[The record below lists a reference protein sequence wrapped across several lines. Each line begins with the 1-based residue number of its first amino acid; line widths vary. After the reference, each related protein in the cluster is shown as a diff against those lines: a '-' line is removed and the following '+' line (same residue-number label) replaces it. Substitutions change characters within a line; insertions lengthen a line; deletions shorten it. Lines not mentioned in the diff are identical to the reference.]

1 MQLFLNLRVACTI
14 RSMWYCARTICVL
27 LLGFVFFATADAQQ
41 LRVGYVDMKEVL
53 DNAPQVLAGRDKL
66 DLEFRARNDAIE
78 MDEMRGDALEIRL
91 QQSDMSDD
99 SRIQT
104 ERDLRELR
112 RSVAR
117 RKEDLR
123 DELSFRRT
131 EEVQQLEDQINIA
144 VQEIAERND
153 FDLILSSP
161 VIYANPDL
169 DITRLILEQLEVEFA
184 ADQLELGTR

>member
-1 MQLFLNLRVACTI
+1 
-14 RSMWYCARTICVL
+14 MWYCARTICVL
-27 LLGFVFFATADAQQ
+27 LLGLALSGLADAQQ
-41 LRVGYVDMKEVL
+41 LRIGYVDMKQVL
-53 DNAPQVLAGRDKL
+53 DNAPQVLAGREKL

-91 QQSDMSDD
+91 QQADLTPE
-99 SRIQT
+99 SRTQI

-144 VQEIAERND
+144 VQEIAQRNGY
-153 FDLILSSP
+153 DLIISSP

-169 DITRLILEQLEVEFA
+169 DITSLILEQLEVEFT

>member
-1 MQLFLNLRVACTI
+1 
-14 RSMWYCARTICVL
+14 MWYYARIICVL
-27 LLGFVFFATADAQQ
+27 LLGLALAASVEAQQ
-41 LRVGYVDMKEVL
+41 LRIGYVDMKEVL
-53 DNAPQVLAGRDKL
+53 DNAPQVLAGRAKL
-66 DLEFRARNDAIE
+66 DVEFRARNDAIE
-78 MDEMRGDALEIRL
+78 MDEMRADALEMRL
-91 QQSDMSDD
+91 QQADMNPDN
-99 SRIQT
+99 RTQI

-112 RSVAR
+112 RNITR

-144 VQEIAERND
+144 VQEIARRNG
-153 FDLILSSP
+153 FDLIISSP

-169 DITRLILEQLEVEFA
+169 DITSLILEQLEVEYA

>member
-1 MQLFLNLRVACTI
+1 
-14 RSMWYCARTICVL
+14 MWYCARIICVL
-27 LLGFVFFATADAQQ
+27 LLGLALAASVEAQQ
-41 LRVGYVDMKEVL
+41 LRIGYVDMKEVL
-53 DNAPQVLAGRDKL
+53 DNAPQVLAGRAKL
-66 DLEFRARNDAIE
+66 DVEFRARNDAIE
-78 MDEMRGDALEIRL
+78 MDEMRADALEMRL
-91 QQSDMSDD
+91 QQADMNPDN
-99 SRIQT
+99 RTQI

-112 RSVAR
+112 RNITR

-144 VQEIAERND
+144 VQEIARRNG
-153 FDLILSSP
+153 FDLIISSP

-169 DITRLILEQLEVEFA
+169 DITSLILEQLEVEYA

>member
-1 MQLFLNLRVACTI
+1 
-14 RSMWYCARTICVL
+14 MWYCARTICVL
-27 LLGFVFFATADAQQ
+27 LLGFALSVSAEAQQ
-41 LRVGYVDMKEVL
+41 LRIGYVDMKEVL
-53 DNAPQVLAGRDKL
+53 DNAPQVLAGRAKL
-66 DLEFRARNDAIE
+66 DQEFRARNDAIE
-78 MDEMRGDALEIRL
+78 MDEMRADGLELRL
-91 QQSDMSDD
+91 QQADLSPDN
-99 SRIQT
+99 RTQI

-112 RSVAR
+112 RNVTR

-144 VQEIAERND
+144 VQEIAQRNG
-153 FDLILSSP
+153 FDLIISSP

-169 DITRLILEQLEVEFA
+169 DITSLILEQLEVEFT